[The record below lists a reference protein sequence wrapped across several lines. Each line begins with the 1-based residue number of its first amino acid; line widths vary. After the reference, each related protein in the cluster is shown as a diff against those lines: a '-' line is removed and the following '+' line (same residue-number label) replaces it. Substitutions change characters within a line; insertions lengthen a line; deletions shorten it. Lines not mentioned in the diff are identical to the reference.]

1 MEVQPQT
8 DREWMMMLSQD
19 VKMLSNSI
27 NKFAEKIEIFEERK
41 LVDFDKRMKN
51 IEQWKA
57 QWDGVRLN

>member
-41 LVDFDKRMKN
+41 LVDAAV
-51 IEQWKA
+51 E
-57 QWDGVRLN
+57 LNTNTFYSIY